1 MAEQPVYKI
10 MLLGNA
16 GVGKSSLVHR
26 FADNTFNGTY
36 TATIGIDFKT
46 RAVELD
52 GQRIKLQ
59 IWDTAGQER
68 YRNITAAYYRGAD
81 GVVLV
86 YDIADEK
93 SFQDVRC
100 WMANIQ
106 MNSAENVPVV
116 LLGNKCDLEDTRVVT
131 AVLGKQVADE
141 FQIPHFEASA
151 KSAENVDDA
160 FLAVIRTVMRRQCP
174 LPPPRTSPQ
183 QYCETPPPARTG
195 CCGT

>member
-68 YRNITAAYYRGAD
+68 CAHCAPFW
-81 GVVLV
+81 L
-86 YDIADEK
+86 
-93 SFQDVRC
+93 
-100 WMANIQ
+100 
-106 MNSAENVPVV
+106 PVV
-116 LLGNKCDLEDTRVVT
+116 LMVCTDTAILLQVCRLSWFVALT
-131 AVLGKQVADE
+131 AHSVLQRSG
-141 FQIPHFEASA
+141 
-151 KSAENVDDA
+151 
-160 FLAVIRTVMRRQCP
+160 RRC
-174 LPPPRTSPQ
+174 T
-183 QYCETPPPARTG
+183 CI
-195 CCGT
+195 

>member
-59 IWDTAGQER
+59 IWAR
-68 YRNITAAYYRGAD
+68 
-81 GVVLV
+81 
-86 YDIADEK
+86 
-93 SFQDVRC
+93 F
-100 WMANIQ
+100 
-106 MNSAENVPVV
+106 
-116 LLGNKCDLEDTRVVT
+116 
-131 AVLGKQVADE
+131 
-141 FQIPHFEASA
+141 
-151 KSAENVDDA
+151 
-160 FLAVIRTVMRRQCP
+160 
-174 LPPPRTSPQ
+174 PPRVYVCQ
-183 QYCETPPPARTG
+183 LTPHGTGHCRTG
-195 CCGT
+195 TIPQYYCSVLQRSGRRCTCI